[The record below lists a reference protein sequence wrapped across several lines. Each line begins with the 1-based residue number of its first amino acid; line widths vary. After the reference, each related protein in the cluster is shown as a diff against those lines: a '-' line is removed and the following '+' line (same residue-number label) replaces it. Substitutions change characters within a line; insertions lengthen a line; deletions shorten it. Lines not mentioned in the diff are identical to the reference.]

1 MKKFITA
8 IIVAIVVTACSQ
20 EEISQSILISDNII
34 YHASFEDIDIDSRTY
49 LNSSQSLVWHAHDN
63 ISMFRST
70 LNEEYQFTGKTGD
83 SEGDFAKVATD
94 NTSIGSEISTNY
106 AVYPYSAENAIGSD
120 ERISFVLPDVQKYAV
135 DSFGQG
141 ANTMIAT
148 SEDKTSTLL
157 PFRNIGGY
165 IVVKLYSP
173 QAQVKSIELRGNN
186 SEILAGR
193 ASVQAKYGL
202 YPLVTMDSGTECI
215 CLDCGGGVQVGT
227 TAESATEFWFVVP
240 PTSFDKGFTITITD
254 VAGTVTTKTT
264 LKRRVIER
272 NKVMTMSA
280 IEIAKTDA
288 DKMLPDYC
296 DINTIDGWTNTRFCK
311 NGMVVFTDNFE
322 GTEVVRKSLMF
333 IPLDNGETISMY
345 AGYDENGSPQYLS
358 FDDIVILIDN
368 YTDTTFNATV
378 VKGNQALWTATNLP
392 LDNFQ
397 LDDENNTRAWH
408 ENNWVR
414 NTVAIAGIVTSSIG
428 VGIGVALTGTG
439 VGAVAGIASIGFA
452 SASLAHNLNVLFGPG
467 ESYAT
472 NNYIIEKLQEIG
484 QESLVDALAKDSDSY
499 LAKIFKDSEWFDQ
512 NYKLPNLFW
521 ADLALGLVDKIWGKT
536 VTESQRMQAYALA
549 HRSYSVTTRGVQSL
563 TLHTAELGGY
573 ISPEA
578 ISPLDQYAD
587 VDYGIVVYKADD
599 PSVRQSKLDI
609 IGNGGPFS
617 LLFRGLEANTTYCY
631 FVFYNDKT
639 NYCFR
644 QGETRTFYTEETD
657 LREQLIRFY
666 HSTGGDNWHR
676 NDNWCSDKP
685 LEEWYGISSS
695 LGNSLYCI
703 DLYNNNLTGYGAL
716 HSSEIAELRCQF
728 NQLTSLNISGCTA
741 LYNLDCS
748 YNKLT
753 SLNISRCTALYNLEC
768 QVNQLTSLDVSNC
781 TALRILYCEDNQL
794 TSLDVSGYTKLEFL
808 YCEDNQITSLDVSN
822 CTALERFDCS
832 NNKLTSLDVST
843 CTDLWLLVCYY
854 NELTSLDVSNCTALK
869 ILECEDNQLTSLD
882 VSRCTELYYL
892 RCRNNKISQVIPK
905 ALGMLSMSNFW
916 YDRRYTNYY
925 RDKDGL
931 LHYTDNIIGWWFPG
945 EPQKGYHGI

>member
-49 LNSSQSLVWHAHDN
+49 LNSSQSLVWHDHDN

-70 LNEEYQFTGKTGD
+70 LNEEYRFTGKTGD

-106 AVYPYSAENAIGSD
+106 AVYPYSAENAIDSD
-120 ERISFVLPDVQKYAV
+120 ERISLVLPDVQNYAV

-227 TAESATEFWFVVP
+227 TAESATQFWFVVP

-322 GTEVVRKSLMF
+322 DTDDVRKSLMF
-333 IPLDNGETISMY
+333 IPLDNGEMVSMY

-499 LAKIFKDSEWFDQ
+499 LAKIFKNSEWFDQ

-521 ADLALGLVDKIWGKT
+521 ADLALGLVDNIWGKT

-549 HRSYSVTTRGVQSL
+549 QRSYSVTTRGVQSL

-609 IGNGGPFS
+609 IGNGGPFT

-644 QGETRTFYTEETD
+644 QGETRTFYTGESD
-657 LREQLIRFY
+657 LREQLIQFY
-666 HSTGGDNWHR
+666 HSTGGDNWTR
-676 NDNWCSDKP
+676 NDNWCSDRP
-685 LEEWYGISSS
+685 LGEWYGISYEFRSYHYDNTGYHIN
-695 LGNSLYCI
+695 LK
-703 DLYNNNLTGYGAL
+703 DNNLTGYGSL
-716 HSSEIAELRCQF
+716 HSSEIVTLDCDE
-728 NQLTSLNISGCTA
+728 NQLISLDVSGCTA
-741 LYNLDCS
+741 LQWLWC
-748 YNKLT
+748 
-753 SLNISRCTALYNLEC
+753 R
-768 QVNQLTSLDVSNC
+768 
-781 TALRILYCEDNQL
+781 DNQL
-794 TSLDVSGYTKLEFL
+794 TSLDVSGCTALQCL
-808 YCEDNQITSLDVSN
+808 WCDNNQLTSLDDSGL
-822 CTALERFDCS
+822 TTLEYLECG
-832 NNKLTSLDVST
+832 NNQLTSLDVSG
-843 CTDLWLLVCYY
+843 CTALY
-854 NELTSLDVSNCTALK
+854 NLGCENNQLTSLNVYGCTALQY
-869 ILECEDNQLTSLD
+869 LHCYNNQLTSLNVSGCTALRSLSCYDNQLTSLD
-882 VSRCTELYYL
+882 VSSCTALKL
-892 RCRNNKISQVIPK
+892 LNCRSNKISQVIPEAFDK
-905 ALGMLSMSNFW
+905 LIDF
-916 YDRRYTNYY
+916 YHDPRYTHYY
-925 RDKDGL
+925 RDKYGV
-931 LHYTDNIIGWWFPG
+931 LHYTDKGVGWWYPG
-945 EPQKGYHGI
+945 EPQKGYHGR

>member
-1 MKKFITA
+1 
-8 IIVAIVVTACSQ
+8 
-20 EEISQSILISDNII
+20 
-34 YHASFEDIDIDSRTY
+34 
-49 LNSSQSLVWHAHDN
+49 
-63 ISMFRST
+63 
-70 LNEEYQFTGKTGD
+70 
-83 SEGDFAKVATD
+83 
-94 NTSIGSEISTNY
+94 
-106 AVYPYSAENAIGSD
+106 
-120 ERISFVLPDVQKYAV
+120 
-135 DSFGQG
+135 
-141 ANTMIAT
+141 
-148 SEDKTSTLL
+148 
-157 PFRNIGGY
+157 
-165 IVVKLYSP
+165 
-173 QAQVKSIELRGNN
+173 
-186 SEILAGR
+186 
-193 ASVQAKYGL
+193 
-202 YPLVTMDSGTECI
+202 
-215 CLDCGGGVQVGT
+215 
-227 TAESATEFWFVVP
+227 
-240 PTSFDKGFTITITD
+240 
-254 VAGTVTTKTT
+254 
-264 LKRRVIER
+264 
-272 NKVMTMSA
+272 
-280 IEIAKTDA
+280 
-288 DKMLPDYC
+288 
-296 DINTIDGWTNTRFCK
+296 
-311 NGMVVFTDNFE
+311 MVVFTDNFE

-333 IPLDNGETISMY
+333 IPLDNGEMVSMY

-549 HRSYSVTTRGVQSL
+549 QRSYSVTTRGVHSL

-609 IGNGGPFS
+609 IGNGGPFT

-644 QGETRTFYTEETD
+644 QGETKTFYTEESD
-657 LREQLIRFY
+657 LREQLIQFY
-666 HSTGGDNWHR
+666 HSTGGDNWTR
-676 NDNWCSDKP
+676 NYNWCSDRP
-685 LEEWYGISSS
+685 LEEWYGISSWD
-695 LGNSLYCI
+695 NSLYYI
-703 DLYNNNLTGYGAL
+703 DLDDNNLTGYGAL
-716 HSSEIAELRCQF
+716 HSSEIEML
-728 NQLTSLNISGCTA
+728 
-741 LYNLDCS
+741 
-748 YNKLT
+748 
-753 SLNISRCTALYNLEC
+753 
-768 QVNQLTSLDVSNC
+768 
-781 TALRILYCEDNQL
+781 
-794 TSLDVSGYTKLEFL
+794 
-808 YCEDNQITSLDVSN
+808 
-822 CTALERFDCS
+822 DCS
-832 NNKLTSLDVST
+832 NNKLTSLDVSGCTELEELYCGSNKLTSLDVSECTALYKLDCYDNLLTSLDVSRLTELEELFCYNNKLTSLNVSECTALVVLLCYKNNLTSLNVSGLRALDTVDCSDNDQLMSLDVSGCISLGRTWGSITCNSMNLTTLNASGCTSLRHLHIGGSKLTSVDISGCTALVELYCNENKLTSLDVST
-843 CTDLWLLVCYY
+843 CTALEELNCRDNQLTSLDVSSCTALERLDCSNNKFTSLDVSTCTELWDLDCSYNKLTSLNVSKCTALTSLSCYDNLLTSLDVSRLTELKHLFCGC
-854 NELTSLDVSNCTALK
+854 NQLTSLDVSNCTVLWV
-869 ILECEDNQLTSLD
+869 LDCEDNQLTSLD
-882 VSRCTELYYL
+882 VSRCTELYSLY
-892 RCRNNKISQVIPK
+892 CRNNKISQVIPK
-905 ALGMLSMSNFW
+905 AFEKLSTFW

-925 RDKDGL
+925 RDQYGVLYYKDKGV
-931 LHYTDNIIGWWFPG
+931 GWWYPG
-945 EPQKGYHGI
+945 EPQKGYHGR